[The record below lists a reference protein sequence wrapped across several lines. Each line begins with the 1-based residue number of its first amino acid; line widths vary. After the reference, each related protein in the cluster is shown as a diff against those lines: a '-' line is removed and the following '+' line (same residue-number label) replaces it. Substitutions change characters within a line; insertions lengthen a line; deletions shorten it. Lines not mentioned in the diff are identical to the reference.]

1 MMAQHI
7 DDYAAIGQGFSAN
20 QAAVTDSIQRLRAQA
35 YAAGSLQSNAQQ
47 TVDVQQ
53 ASGQTIYVIQ
63 PANPQVGY
71 VPQYDP
77 TLVYVRPGS
86 GMVAAPL
93 ITFGAGIGIGVLLAS
108 NQPWGWGAGD
118 GLGALGALTTTM
130 WRGVDGRDP
139 VVRRASG
146 IARARS
152 CGTIVP
158 ASVATGAA
166 ARRIIVRR
174 VRRTARDIVARP
186 TVPAIV
192 PEIGHREIVR
202 ECRNREH

>member
-1 MMAQHI
+1 M
-7 DDYAAIGQGFSAN
+7 
-20 QAAVTDSIQRLRAQA
+20 
-35 YAAGSLQSNAQQ
+35 YAAGSLQSNAHQ
-47 TVDVQQ
+47 TVEVQQ

-63 PANPQVGY
+63 PANPQVVY

-77 TLVYVRPGS
+77 TVVYVRPSS

-118 GLGALGALTTTM
+118 GTGALGALNTTM
-130 WRGVDGRDP
+130 WRGVW
-139 VVRRASG
+139 
-146 IARARS
+146 
-152 CGTIVP
+152 
-158 ASVATGAA
+158 
-166 ARRIIVRR
+166 
-174 VRRTARDIVARP
+174 DIVARP

-192 PEIGHREIVR
+192 PDIGHREIVR

>member
-1 MMAQHI
+1 MAQHI

-20 QAAVTDSIQRLRAQA
+20 QAAVTDSIRRLRAQA

-47 TVDVQQ
+47 TVEVQQ

-118 GLGALGALTTTM
+118 GIGALGAFTTTM
-130 WRGVDGRDP
+130 
-139 VVRRASG
+139 
-146 IARARS
+146 
-152 CGTIVP
+152 
-158 ASVATGAA
+158 
-166 ARRIIVRR
+166 
-174 VRRTARDIVARP
+174 
-186 TVPAIV
+186 
-192 PEIGHREIVR
+192 
-202 ECRNREH
+202 